1 MKKRENKYSNK
12 IKTVEE
18 IKKIIGKIPRKKKVI
33 LCHGNFDV
41 VHPGM

>member
-18 IKKIIGKIPRKKKVI
+18 IKKSSAKSPEKKNLYFVMEI
-33 LCHGNFDV
+33 LTSFIRDI
-41 VHPGM
+41 

>member
-18 IKKIIGKIPRKKKVI
+18 IKKIIGKIPRKKKLYFVMEI
-33 LCHGNFDV
+33 LTSFIR
-41 VHPGM
+41 GM